1 MRLTGVN
8 GNRGSRVNAKDDGGV
23 RAPPVFGSANIWEP
37 LIVEIGGETSDDVS
51 SSGCLETY
59 SGSWEVVT
67 SVIITYHNAYGQ
79 S

>member
-23 RAPPVFGSANIWEP
+23 RALPVFGSANIWEP
-37 LIVEIGGETSDDVS
+37 LIVGIGGETSDDVS
-51 SSGCLETY
+51 SSGCLETC
-59 SGSWEVVT
+59 SGSWEVVK
-67 SVIITYHNAYGQ
+67 SMIITYHNAYGQ